1 MNELKISII
10 LYYNNN
16 NNNNN
21 NDIKYVKLSFYN
33 CWSIITGL

>member
-1 MNELKISII
+1 MYELTQNK
-10 LYYNNN
+10 YNNNNN